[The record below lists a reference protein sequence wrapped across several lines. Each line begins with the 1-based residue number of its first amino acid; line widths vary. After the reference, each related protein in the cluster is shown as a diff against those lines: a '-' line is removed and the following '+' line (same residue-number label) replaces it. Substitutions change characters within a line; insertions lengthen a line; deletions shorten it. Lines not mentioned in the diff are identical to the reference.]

1 MSKLYPI
8 VLALVSSSF
17 ILSHSGFG
25 ALPIAKLSIEL
36 GQSNTSL
43 GTSLSYGLVIGRD
56 NYVNDDW
63 TDGSYGIYWSKTLS
77 LRNLKNHKI
86 SYGFMMGNPI
96 FHIRFGTKKIVL
108 DKNKYNGFEFQ
119 PILFTILS
127 SNFSFYKK
135 NESDKTLLGLGFG
148 LGL

>member
-1 MSKLYPI
+1 M
-8 VLALVSSSF
+8 F
-17 ILSHSGFG
+17 IIAITSILTATFAG
-25 ALPIAKLSIEL
+25 ALINRYRKFKVKNEIE
-36 GQSNTSL
+36 NIISL
-43 GTSLSYGLVIGRD
+43 EIPDPY
-56 NYVNDDW
+56 
-63 TDGSYGIYWSKTLS
+63 
-77 LRNLKNHKI
+77 NLKNHKI
-86 SYGFMMGNPI
+86 SYGLMMGNPI

-108 DKNKYNGFEFQ
+108 DKNEYNGFEFQ

>member
-1 MSKLYPI
+1 MRKIYPI
-8 VLALVSSSF
+8 VLVLVLSSF
-17 ILSHSGFG
+17 ILPQSRFG
-25 ALPIAKLSIEL
+25 AFPIAKLSIEL

-43 GTSLSYGLVIGRD
+43 GTSLSYGLVIGGD
-56 NYVNDDW
+56 NSNDW
-63 TDGSYGIYWSKTLS
+63 IDGSYGIYWSKTLS

-86 SYGFMMGNPI
+86 SYGVMMGNPI

-127 SNFSFYKK
+127 SSFSFYEK